1 MRDVLYRVLII
12 PSFQLVSQSYCVLTA
27 AALVFP
33 RRRLKIIIDVGVIN
47 VSRDAC
53 SQCILLVMVL
63 NFILRIEFFK
73 NHLVILIFI
82 RSSID

>member
-1 MRDVLYRVLII
+1 MWDVLYSVLII
-12 PSFQLVSQSYCVLTA
+12 PNFNLVCQSYCVLTT
-27 AALVFP
+27 AALVLP
-33 RRRLKIIIDVGVIN
+33 RGRLEIIIDVAVIN

-73 NHLVILIFI
+73 YHLVILIFI
-82 RSSID
+82 